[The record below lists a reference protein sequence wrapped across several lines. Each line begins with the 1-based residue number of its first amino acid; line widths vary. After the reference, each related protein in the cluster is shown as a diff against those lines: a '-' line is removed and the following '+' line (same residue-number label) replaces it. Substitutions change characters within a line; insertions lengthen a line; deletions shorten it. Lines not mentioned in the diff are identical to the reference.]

1 MYDLREHKE
10 LISQLV
16 SEANQND
23 ENWRWSVKSVGKE
36 KARIF
41 WEYLEYCGQKEPYFS
56 IVLENTGDGCWITA
70 KNEHGETMNSEIVE
84 DKELPYLNT
93 PLMPATESI
102 VRRYAA
108 AIGFAVVGELTRKPE
123 WDGIA
128 SGPEIGLSGYCRV
141 WVDEGGNA
149 YYVHGKECAIIDPEG
164 MVY

>member
-10 LISQLV
+10 LISLLV

-70 KNEHGETMNSEIVE
+70 KNEHGETMNYEIVE
-84 DKELPYLNT
+84 DKKLPYLNT
-93 PLMPATESI
+93 PLAE
-102 VRRYAA
+102 
-108 AIGFAVVGELTRKPE
+108 AITLM
-123 WDGIA
+123 
-128 SGPEIGLSGYCRV
+128 
-141 WVDEGGNA
+141 
-149 YYVHGKECAIIDPEG
+149 VHAIRNTAHAC
-164 MVY
+164 Y

>member
-10 LISQLV
+10 LISRLV

-23 ENWRWSVKSVGKE
+23 PNWEWSVRRLSKNM
-36 KARIF
+36 ACIF
-41 WEYLEYCGQKEPYFS
+41 WGYLEYCDEAELSFS
-56 IVLENTGDGCWITA
+56 IKLGEADGRCWVEA
-70 KNEHGETMNSEIVE
+70 RNEHGWILESEIVA
-84 DKELPYLNT
+84 DKNLPFLNC
-93 PLMPATESI
+93 PI
-102 VRRYAA
+102 DK

-123 WDGIA
+123 WDGVA

-141 WVDEGGNA
+141 WVDEGGNT

>member
-56 IVLENTGDGCWITA
+56 IVLENTGEGCWIHG
-70 KNEHGETMNSEIVE
+70 KNEHYESLFMDIVE
-84 DKELPYLNT
+84 DEDMPFLNC
-93 PLMPATESI
+93 PLNEAIENTVRSI
-102 VRRYAA
+102 VRTA
-108 AIGFAVVGELTRKPE
+108 
-123 WDGIA
+123 
-128 SGPEIGLSGYCRV
+128 
-141 WVDEGGNA
+141 
-149 YYVHGKECAIIDPEG
+149 HEC
-164 MVY
+164 Y

>member
-41 WEYLEYCGQKEPYFS
+41 
-56 IVLENTGDGCWITA
+56 GDGCWITA

-84 DKELPYLNT
+84 DKETPYLNT
-93 PLMPATESI
+93 PLAE
-102 VRRYAA
+102 
-108 AIGFAVVGELTRKPE
+108 AITLM
-123 WDGIA
+123 
-128 SGPEIGLSGYCRV
+128 
-141 WVDEGGNA
+141 
-149 YYVHGKECAIIDPEG
+149 VHAIRNTAHAC
-164 MVY
+164 Y

>member
-10 LISQLV
+10 LISRLV

-93 PLMPATESI
+93 PLAEAITLM
-102 VRRYAA
+102 VHLHRRSRQPGQWLAQHRCSSLRAA
-108 AIGFAVVGELTRKPE
+108 LDEP
-123 WDGIA
+123 D
-128 SGPEIGLSGYCRV
+128 
-141 WVDEGGNA
+141 VD
-149 YYVHGKECAIIDPEG
+149 VQQRFC
-164 MVY
+164 

>member
-56 IVLENTGDGCWITA
+56 IVLENTGDGYLIYA
-70 KNEHGETMNSEIVE
+70 KDEHGDTLNFEIVE
-84 DKELPYLNT
+84 CVGLPRLNT
-93 PLMPATESI
+93 PIDEAIEKMVRCI
-102 VRRYAA
+102 VNTAHACY
-108 AIGFAVVGELTRKPE
+108 
-123 WDGIA
+123 
-128 SGPEIGLSGYCRV
+128 
-141 WVDEGGNA
+141 
-149 YYVHGKECAIIDPEG
+149 
-164 MVY
+164 

>member
-56 IVLENTGDGCWITA
+56 IVLENTGDGCWIAA

-84 DKELPYLNT
+84 DKEDRK
-93 PLMPATESI
+93 S
-102 VRRYAA
+102 
-108 AIGFAVVGELTRKPE
+108 VV
-123 WDGIA
+123 
-128 SGPEIGLSGYCRV
+128 
-141 WVDEGGNA
+141 
-149 YYVHGKECAIIDPEG
+149 
-164 MVY
+164 

>member
-56 IVLENTGDGCWITA
+56 IVLG
-70 KNEHGETMNSEIVE
+70 
-84 DKELPYLNT
+84 T
-93 PLMPATESI
+93 PAM
-102 VRRYAA
+102 AA
-108 AIGFAVVGELTRKPE
+108 
-123 WDGIA
+123 
-128 SGPEIGLSGYCRV
+128 GLRQRTSMAR
-141 WVDEGGNA
+141 
-149 YYVHGKECAIIDPEG
+149 P
-164 MVY
+164 